1 MGTVLIQKQKMGE
14 AEAKKRR
21 IFAAL
26 GILWATVAAAT
37 STASFVLKGSQIS
50 APITFAWIGFGQSIA
65 AFALSGRETHL
76 NQVVNSTFIG
86 MIFLACHIAVS
97 APLYVQND
105 IPIEGVLPSLD
116 VTAMVMAGLG
126 ILNGEILCGL
136 TLAYM
141 QCKCNS
147 SLSNDS

>member
-1 MGTVLIQKQKMGE
+1 MGKQKMGE

-37 STASFVLKGSQIS
+37 STASFVLKGSTIS
-50 APITFAWIGFGQSIA
+50 APIVFAWIGFGQSIA

-86 MIFLACHIAVS
+86 MIFLACHIAVK
-97 APLYVQND
+97 APGYVQSNL
-105 IPIEGVLPSLD
+105 PIKGEIPSLD
-116 VTAMVMAGLG
+116 VTALVMAGLG

-141 QCKCNS
+141 QCKVNNLTSNS
-147 SLSNDS
+147 ASL